1 MSTETNPPSL
11 LSRLLGR
18 FFPKM
23 PDFFGML
30 TEQCRQVCKTTGLLV
45 EFMETANHDIGK
57 QIRKDEHEADRV
69 KIHNLHTLNEAFSTP
84 IDREDLYRAIM
95 DLDEVVNYCKTTVSE
110 MEVLGLQPDKHCLEM
125 AMHIKLGSDAL
136 LQGFGRLATSPG
148 EAAAD
153 ADAAARPNAGSKK
166 PIGGQLPT
174 SSRATTTSTCSS
186 SAKSIATWPMPPTAW
201 RIAPIHCTT
210 LSSRCAETTHEEP
223 LPSHPRAAGL
233 DPGGHA

>member
-1 MSTETNPPSL
+1 MSTEAATPSL
-11 LSRLLGR
+11 LARLLGR
-18 FFPKM
+18 VFPKM

-45 EFMETANHDIGK
+45 EFMETANHEIGK

-95 DLDEVVNYCKTTVSE
+95 DLDEIVNYCKTTVSE

-136 LQGFGRLATSPG
+136 LQGFGRLATAPG
-148 EAAAD
+148 EAAND
-153 ADAAARPNAGSKK
+153 ADAARKAERRVEKAYRRAIADLFQGDNYIHMFKQREIYRHLANAAD
-166 PIGGQLPT
+166 
-174 SSRATTTSTCSS
+174 RMA
-186 SAKSIATWPMPPTAW
+186 
-201 RIAPIHCTT
+201 HCANT
-210 LSSRCAETTHEEP
+210 LHDIVVKMC
-223 LPSHPRAAGL
+223 
-233 DPGGHA
+233 